1 MSLLCLSPRAVKE
14 EPRDEEEEPKA
25 KAPPRAARKSPGLPK
40 DVSVAELL
48 RELSL
53 TKEEELLFLQL
64 PDTLPGQPPTQ
75 DIKPV
80 KTEVQGEDGQ
90 MVLIKQEKDRVRLR
104 QDSGETWGCGPGKG
118 AALWGQSRCAILATT
133 HAAHSQPQQGPKAAC
148 FRPQVPIGVP
158 AF

>member
-1 MSLLCLSPRAVKE
+1 VKE
-14 EPRDEEEEPKA
+14 EPRDEEEEAKV
-25 KAPPRAARKSPGLPK
+25 KAPPRAARKTPGLPK

-53 TKEEELLFLQL
+53 TKDEELLFLQL

-90 MVLIKQEKDRVRLR
+90 MVVIKQERDRVCSGVSSGMLR
-104 QDSGETWGCGPGKG
+104 SEFWGNFRAGTPGTEGDGQGEVKVYCPS
-118 AALWGQSRCAILATT
+118 QSVRMA
-133 HAAHSQPQQGPKAAC
+133 
-148 FRPQVPIGVP
+148 GVRS
-158 AF
+158 